1 MAVDFKKQY
10 RTVRGDRFPE
20 RLEVAFVEGDKRQT
34 LVYEKKTWTIGGETL
49 GLRYGENPQQEA
61 ALYRLVN
68 GNLVLGEVEYIAP
81 GNHLAS
87 DVELLQSGKHPGKIN
102 ITDVDSALSILKYLP
117 ASPAA
122 VVVKH
127 NNPSG
132 AARGTSLSEAL
143 LRAYLADRTA
153 AFGGAIALNRAVD
166 KATAGIILS
175 EYFEVVVAP
184 DYEEGVLEMLT
195 VESKKNLRIMRIANM
210 ARLETFSAQRFI
222 DFKSLQDGGII
233 VQNSFKPE
241 AITREKL
248 LPAQARFKDKEYR
261 IARMPTDKEYDD
273 LIFGWIVESGVT
285 SNSVLYVKDG
295 VTVGVGTGEQDRV
308 GVAEIARDKA
318 YKKYIERRAYER
330 FGKRVGELTPDEKSQ
345 VEADAE
351 ASHGG
356 LKGSVMVSDAFFPFR
371 DAVDVGIRAGVTA
384 VIQPGGAIR
393 DFESIE
399 ACNEAGVAM
408 VFTGERSF
416 RH

>member
-10 RTVRGDRFPE
+10 RTIRGDHFPA
-20 RLEVAFVEGDKRQT
+20 RLEISFVDGDRRQT
-34 LVYEKKTWTIGGETL
+34 LVYEKKIWTIDGETL

-61 ALYRLVN
+61 ALYKLVN

-81 GNHLAS
+81 GNHLSS

-102 ITDVDSALSILKYLP
+102 ITDADSALSILKYLS

-132 AARGTSLSEAL
+132 AAKGKSLAEAL
-143 LRAYLADRTA
+143 LQAYLADRTA
-153 AFGGAIALNRAVD
+153 AFGGAIALNRPVD
-166 KATAGIILS
+166 KAAAGIILR

-195 VESKKNLRIMRIANM
+195 VESKKNLRIMRISNM
-210 ARLETFSAQRFI
+210 ERLESFSTARFV

-233 VQNSFKPE
+233 IQNSFKPE

-261 IARMPTDKEYDD
+261 IARMPTEKEYED

-318 YKKYIERRAYER
+318 YKKYSERRAYER
-330 FGKRVGELTPDEKSQ
+330 FGKRVGELSPGEKAE
-345 VEADAE
+345 VDADVKATN
-351 ASHGG
+351 GG

-371 DAVDVGIRAGVTA
+371 DAADVGIREGVA
-384 VIQPGGAIR
+384 AIIQPGGAIR

-408 VFTGERSF
+408 VYTGERSF